1 MANAILLL
9 LRPLLVSMMFSV
21 VKGIIKIALGG
32 IDAWL
37 RKKVESTDNKY
48 DDEAYKVFSDNKEG
62 ILMALDRVINLI
74 AGRK

>member
-21 VKGIIKIALGG
+21 VKGIIKLALGSL
-32 IDAWL
+32 DLWL

-48 DDEAYKVFSDNKEG
+48 DDAAYKVFSDNKKG
-62 ILMALDRVINLI
+62 ILTALDKVVNLI
-74 AGRK
+74 SGNK